1 MFKQLSIIIFF
12 ALVALN
18 SQAQRSFADSISDI
32 QDSIGINFD
41 EDDEEAYSEEGPY
54 DELFDTVLSV
64 RKIEI
69 LPDTVKYWK
78 NKKEFAYVKNLD
90 SLLKDSEKKEQEKKQ
105 DRSDGPNFSWLGA
118 LFNGVFFK
126 TILWIMAAIFVV
138 VVLSQLIQNKGIFKK
153 RFVKPVEE
161 EVAVTDENIL
171 EQDFESLINKAKKDE
186 DYRLATRFQ
195 FLKTLQRL
203 KEKELIEFSL
213 EKTNSLYVREVPE
226 RWRNDFAR
234 LILNYEYV
242 WYGNFALTLQQYEQ
256 LQQKYN
262 SFNEKI

>member
-1 MFKQLSIIIFF
+1 MIVF
-12 ALVALN
+12 AMTVLN
-18 SQAQRSFADSISDI
+18 LQAQRSFEDSIRDM
-32 QDSIGINFD
+32 QDSNYIKY
-41 EDDEEAYSEEGPY
+41 DEEEEYLEQDPDDLLY
-54 DELFDTVLSV
+54 DTVLAV
-64 RKIEI
+64 RAIEI

-90 SLLKDSEKKEQEKKQ
+90 SLLKDSEKKEQQKKQ
-105 DRSDGPNFSWLGA
+105 HSSDGPNFSL
-118 LFNGVFFK
+118 LEKVFNGGFVK
-126 TILWIMAAIFVV
+126 GLLWIMAAVFVIVV
-138 VVLSQLIQNKGIFKK
+138 VAQLIQNKGLFKK
-153 RFVKPVEE
+153 RFAKTVEE
-161 EVAVTDENIL
+161 EIAPTDEAIL
-171 EQDFESLINKAKKDE
+171 EQDFESLIAKAKKTE
-186 DYRLATRFQ
+186 DYRLATRYQ

-242 WYGNFALTLQQYEQ
+242 WYGNFSLTLPQYEQ